1 MKKIITVVILF
12 ISVQLRAQTK
22 LVSYRSHSG
31 MMSCFHSEV
40 DLDNLGEPPMYL
52 DTIYWLSDTSCIEV
66 SSYRWS
72 GWPRYTDTVYHH
84 PYCNNPDVSYDSLQE
99 LYNNDVI
106 LVGFDSTKKAEP
118 VADSLS
124 KQREKFKSN
133 NKNSEKN
140 EMPLYIKEDKIDPS
154 GTWTYSLFL
163 TFVAGIMLFTGIR
176 IWQINRIRIS
186 ANQKE

>member
-1 MKKIITVVILF
+1 
-12 ISVQLRAQTK
+12 
-22 LVSYRSHSG
+22 
-31 MMSCFHSEV
+31 
-40 DLDNLGEPPMYL
+40 
-52 DTIYWLSDTSCIEV
+52 
-66 SSYRWS
+66 
-72 GWPRYTDTVYHH
+72 
-84 PYCNNPDVSYDSLQE
+84 NPDVSYDSLKA

-140 EMPLYIKEDKIDPS
+140 EMPVYIKEDKIDPS
-154 GTWTYSLFL
+154 DTWSYSLFL